1 MIHTP
6 RTAVVVLLSSGLLL
20 LGVAGAALGA
30 EPISRPLGGTPA
42 SWKAALKDA
51 PRMPPPMMT
60 VSSAT
65 LDAQGRVVIRCG
77 EAENP
82 AFRAWRERIARNGG
96 QER

>member
-1 MIHTP
+1 VIHSQ
-6 RTAVVVLLSSGLLL
+6 RTSAVVLLLIGF
-20 LGVAGAALGA
+20 AGAAQGA

-42 SWKAALKDA
+42 MSKAALKDV
-51 PRMPPPMMT
+51 PRLPPPMMT
-60 VSSAT
+60 VSTAT
-65 LDAQGRVVIRCG
+65 LDAQGRVVVRCG

>member
-1 MIHTP
+1 
-6 RTAVVVLLSSGLLL
+6 
-20 LGVAGAALGA
+20 
-30 EPISRPLGGTPA
+30 
-42 SWKAALKDA
+42 
-51 PRMPPPMMT
+51 MMT